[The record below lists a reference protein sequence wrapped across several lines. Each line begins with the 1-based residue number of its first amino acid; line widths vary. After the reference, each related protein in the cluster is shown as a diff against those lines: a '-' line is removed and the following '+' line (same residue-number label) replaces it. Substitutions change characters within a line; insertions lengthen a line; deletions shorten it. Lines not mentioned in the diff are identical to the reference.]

1 MRGWMFVWALLL
13 ATGFAVSS
21 ASADTTVLRRSG
33 IWEAFGGTTT
43 SGRPVC
49 GVSSQVQDKYFG
61 WKYFYGDDTFTI
73 QLGKSSWQIDDGA
86 KQKVTMQFD
95 QNSPWNATA
104 TGMHF
109 NDGDAGLEF
118 TINRSELDEFESEF
132 RGSQQV
138 SVKYPGSD
146 AQDWYVPLSG
156 VNSVFDSFRQCIL
169 KMK

>member
-1 MRGWMFVWALLL
+1 MFAGALLL
-13 ATGFAVSS
+13 AMGFAASS
-21 ASADTTVLRRSG
+21 AVAETHVLRRAG
-33 IWEAFGGTTT
+33 IWEAFGGSTT

-86 KQKVTMQFD
+86 KQKVMMQFD

-118 TINRSELDEFESEF
+118 TINRSQLDEFEQEF
-132 RGSQQV
+132 RSSNQAMV
-138 SVKYPGSD
+138 RFPGSD
-146 AQDWYVPLSG
+146 AQDWFVPLQG
-156 VNSVFDSFRQCIL
+156 VNSVFDAFRQCIL
-169 KMK
+169 KMQ

>member
-1 MRGWMFVWALLL
+1 MRGWMFVGALLL
-13 ATGFAVSS
+13 ATGFAASS
-21 ASADTTVLRRSG
+21 ASAETHVLRRAG

-86 KQKVTMQFD
+86 KQKVAMQFD
-95 QNSPWNATA
+95 RNSPWNATA

-118 TINRSELDEFESEF
+118 TINRSELDEFEQEF
-132 RGSQQV
+132 RSSNQV
-138 SVKYPGSD
+138 AVRFPGSD
-146 AQDWYVPLSG
+146 ASDWYVSLSG
-156 VNSVFDSFRQCIL
+156 VNSVFDAFRQCIL
-169 KMK
+169 KMQ